1 MATTRKAPLPG
12 KILVHLST
20 PSSIQPW
27 AMATTN
33 QRSHLPLPHQ
43 SPTRRLLMKDKR
55 RNVTDEMVISL
66 KVPNQL
72 LQPSQPTYGSHA
84 QQHSG
89 MYQQRQL
96 FPQQYRT
103 FGQYSGM
110 QAPMMYPGLYHPAPL
125 QHQPVATSATE
136 GGA

>member
-1 MATTRKAPLPG
+1 MGYGYYQPMFPSPVPTPESNLQAADEGQEEGRDGRDGQQQPAHGAQPITTPMSGP
-12 KILVHLST
+12 
-20 PSSIQPW
+20 
-27 AMATTN
+27 
-33 QRSHLPLPHQ
+33 
-43 SPTRRLLMKDKR
+43 
-55 RNVTDEMVISL
+55 
-66 KVPNQL
+66 
-72 LQPSQPTYGSHA
+72 HA
-84 QQHSG
+84 QQHGG

-125 QHQPVATSATE
+125 QHHPTALPAME

>member
-1 MATTRKAPLPG
+1 MGYGYYQPMFPSPTATPESNSQAADEGQEEERDG
-12 KILVHLST
+12 
-20 PSSIQPW
+20 
-27 AMATTN
+27 
-33 QRSHLPLPHQ
+33 RDGHQ
-43 SPTRRLLMKDKR
+43 S
-55 RNVTDEMVISL
+55 
-66 KVPNQL
+66 QGA
-72 LQPSQPTYGSHA
+72 QPTSSAQTPMYGSHA
-84 QQHSG
+84 QHSG

-125 QHQPVATSATE
+125 QHQPAAAPATTE